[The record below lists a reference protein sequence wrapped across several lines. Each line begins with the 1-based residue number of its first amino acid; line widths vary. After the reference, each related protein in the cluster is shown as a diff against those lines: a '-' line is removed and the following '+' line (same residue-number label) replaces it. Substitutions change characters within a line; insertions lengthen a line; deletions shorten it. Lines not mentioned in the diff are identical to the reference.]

1 MRVRKVQESVVSDDI
16 GHFLLVCTNFVR
28 HACCHFVHD
37 MISAFTI
44 RLVCAQL
51 LQGSARNVVNGIQKF
66 GLIGF
71 EVANIGGTA
80 INAVDAHCVQL

>member
-16 GHFLLVCTNFVR
+16 GHFSLVCTNFVR

-51 LQGSARNVVNGIQKF
+51 LQGDARNVVNGMQKF
-66 GLIGF
+66 GVIGF

-80 INAVDAHCVQL
+80 INAVDAHCVRL